1 MEIEAGGPRD
11 EPQQS
16 LLRFRVWHNYRR
28 KPNDPQRAD
37 KDPQLKMAHNGT
49 SNSDGHGITTLAH
62 ARTR

>member
-16 LLRFRVWHNYRR
+16 LLRFRVRHNHRR

-37 KDPQLKMAHNGT
+37 SGQQLKTGAHTAALDMASG
-49 SNSDGHGITTLAH
+49 SML
-62 ARTR
+62 